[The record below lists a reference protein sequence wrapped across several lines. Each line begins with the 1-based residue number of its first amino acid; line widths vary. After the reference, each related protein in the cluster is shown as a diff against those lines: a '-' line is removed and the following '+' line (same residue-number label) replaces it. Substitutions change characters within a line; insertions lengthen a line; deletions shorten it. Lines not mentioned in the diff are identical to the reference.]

1 MKIEKMIE
9 LLQQLQKAHP
19 NAELYF
25 VDGNREGWFETN
37 FIRFG
42 IDEEE
47 NKIEMLFDTE
57 D

>member
-9 LLQQLQKAHP
+9 LLQQLQKAYP

>member
-1 MKIEKMIE
+1 MQIEKMIE

-25 VDGNREGWFETN
+25 VDGNRGEWFETN

-57 D
+57 E